1 MAIRQFRA
9 LQAIGEHRSFARAA
23 DALGVTQS
31 AISMQIAALEAAL
44 GTTLFDRKRRPPQL
58 TRTGKIA
65 LRYAQA
71 MVRQYD
77 EMLDAIATVRAYRGE
92 FRLGAI
98 PTVLTN
104 LLPAGLIRLRASNPE
119 LVVSV
124 ASGLSGDLL
133 EMAASGEVDASLMHR
148 PRTIDPSLDWHEIAR
163 QRIVVIA
170 PADSIDTTPQEVF
183 ARHPYIRFNRR
194 AWVAPLIEQRLEE
207 LGIAPRTHSEL
218 QSIEAI
224 YQLVGLGLGA
234 AILPDVRIAG
244 FPVHGLRVLEFGD
257 PPIHRDIGLLSR
269 CDLTKKTARKTVAEA
284 FAAAAA
290 SSAAAADFCEAS
302 NAQELEADEA

>member
-1 MAIRQFRA
+1 MTIRQFQA
-9 LQAIGEHRSFARAA
+9 LKAIGEHRSFARAA
-23 DALGVTQS
+23 DALGITQS
-31 AISMQIAALEAAL
+31 AISMQIAALEATL
-44 GTTLFDRKRRPPQL
+44 GASLFDRKRRPPEL

-71 MVRQYD
+71 MIKQYD

-98 PTVLTN
+98 PTVLTS

-133 EMAASGEVDASLMHR
+133 EMVASGEVDASLMHR
-148 PRTIDPSLDWHEIAR
+148 PRTIDPLLEWHEIAR

-170 PADSIDTTPQEVF
+170 PSDSVEMTPQEVF
-183 ARHPYIRFNRR
+183 AKHAYIRFNRR
-194 AWVAPLIEQRLEE
+194 AWVAPLIERRLEQ
-207 LGIAPRTHSEL
+207 LGIAPKTQSEL

-224 YQLVGLGLGA
+224 HQLVGLGLGA

-244 FPVHGLRVLEFGD
+244 FPVHGLRVLAFGE
-257 PPIHRDIGLLSR
+257 PPLHRDIGLLSR
-269 CDLTKKTARKTVAEA
+269 RDLTKKTARKTVVKA
-284 FAAAAA
+284 FAAAVL
-290 SSAAAADFCEAS
+290 
-302 NAQELEADEA
+302 QE